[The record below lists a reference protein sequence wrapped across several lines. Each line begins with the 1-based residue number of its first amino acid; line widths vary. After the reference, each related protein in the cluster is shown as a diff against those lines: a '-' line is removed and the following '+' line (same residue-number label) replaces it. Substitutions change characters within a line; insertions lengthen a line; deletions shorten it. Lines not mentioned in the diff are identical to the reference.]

1 MNILTHGIDFCD
13 ALQVFDKPMLKKMD
27 NRRNYGEGRW
37 IALAEL
43 YEVVVV
49 MVYTL
54 RGHKIRVIS
63 MRRANRYE
71 RKIYQERFKKPD

>member
-1 MNILTHGIDFCD
+1 ME
-13 ALQVFDKPMLKKMD
+13 
-27 NRRNYGEGRW
+27 RGRW